1 MFLPFIGELAA
12 LINKFDLEKSNS
24 VSCREFMLHFT
35 KIGFERR
42 SERHA
47 AQLQKQRR
55 MNEDAEKEF
64 AANKI
69 ASDMKHELIIGLR

>member
-1 MFLPFIGELAA
+1 
-12 LINKFDLEKSNS
+12 
-24 VSCREFMLHFT
+24 MLYFT

-42 SERHA
+42 SERHF

-69 ASDMKHELIIGLR
+69 ASDMKHELKIGWR